1 MTAIR
6 LLREAEEE
14 LRLAAQFYEEAQP
27 GLGQALIVEVRRAKD
42 LIAAHPLAARIE
54 RGEIRVLSIA
64 RFPYRIYY
72 RVRADEIVVIAIGH
86 LRRRPGFWHARTW
99 LTDRKVRP
107 N

>member
-42 LIAAHPLAARIE
+42 LIAAYPLAAGIE
-54 RGEIRVLSIA
+54 RGEIRVRSIA

-72 RVRADEIVVIAIGH
+72 RVRAEEIVVIAIGH
-86 LRRRPGFWHARTW
+86 RRRRPGFWRART
-99 LTDRKVRP
+99 
-107 N
+107 

>member
-14 LRLAAQFYEEAQP
+14 LRPAAQFYEEAQP

-54 RGEIRVLSIA
+54 RGDIRVL
-64 RFPYRIYY
+64 
-72 RVRADEIVVIAIGH
+72 
-86 LRRRPGFWHARTW
+86 
-99 LTDRKVRP
+99 
-107 N
+107 

>member
-54 RGEIRVLSIA
+54 RGEIHVRPIA

-72 RVRADEIVVIAIGH
+72 RVRAEEIVVIAIGH
-86 LRRRPGFWHARTW
+86 RRRRPGFWHART
-99 LTDRKVRP
+99 
-107 N
+107 

>member
-42 LIAAHPLAARIE
+42 LIAAHPLAARTE
-54 RGEIRVLSIA
+54 RGEIRVRSIA

-72 RVRADEIVVIAIGH
+72 RVRTEEIVVIAIGH
-86 LRRRPGFWHARTW
+86 RRRRPGFWNART
-99 LTDRKVRP
+99 
-107 N
+107 

>member
-54 RGEIRVLSIA
+54 RGEIRVRSIA

-72 RVRADEIVVIAIGH
+72 RVRAEEIVVIAISH
-86 LRRRPGFWHARTW
+86 RRRQPGFWQART
-99 LTDRKVRP
+99 
-107 N
+107 

>member
-27 GLGQALIVEVRRAKD
+27 GLGRALIVEVRRAKD
-42 LIAAHPLAARIE
+42 LIAAHPLAARIV
-54 RGEIRVLSIA
+54 RGEIRVRSIA

-72 RVRADEIVVIAIGH
+72 RVRAEEIVVIAIGH
-86 LRRRPGFWHARTW
+86 RRRRPGFWISRT
-99 LTDRKVRP
+99 
-107 N
+107 

>member
-42 LIAAHPLAARIE
+42 LIAAHPRSSASQPPECRSSSLINAYFMHI
-54 RGEIRVLSIA
+54 ID
-64 RFPYRIYY
+64 
-72 RVRADEIVVIAIGH
+72 DEA
-86 LRRRPGFWHARTW
+86 
-99 LTDRKVRP
+99 
-107 N
+107 

>member
-42 LIAAHPLAARIE
+42 LIAAHPLAARTE
-54 RGEIRVLSIA
+54 RGEIRVRSIA

-72 RVRADEIVVIAIGH
+72 RVRAEEIVVIAIGH
-86 LRRRPGFWHARTW
+86 RGRRPGFWHART
-99 LTDRKVRP
+99 
-107 N
+107 

>member
-54 RGEIRVLSIA
+54 RGEIRVRSIA

-72 RVRADEIVVIAIGH
+72 CVRAEEIVVIAIGH
-86 LRRRPGFWHARTW
+86 RRRRPGFWHART
-99 LTDRKVRP
+99 
-107 N
+107 

>member
-64 RFPYRIYY
+64 RFPYRI
-72 RVRADEIVVIAIGH
+72 
-86 LRRRPGFWHARTW
+86 
-99 LTDRKVRP
+99 
-107 N
+107 